1 MMSTWQEAV
10 VLKLL
15 VEERKPLSLIVTV
28 LSANNI
34 AIYIYSRIRTHL
46 IPSTSGASYSNIH
59 QTSDMH
65 NPQSSFLIVGVAL
78 LSNLLV
84 SGFSCQAAIPKP
96 ALPTTSVFLRKPSS
110 STTLRKD
117 SINNI
122 FQRQSTTKN
131 IFTSNPNLMVRGG
144 GGDTVLSSST
154 TASGDNNDGATIVAK
169 ELNLTVGSVLSSI
182 WGSCGVVYILAKAIK
197 RVLPIALEPFGK
209 GEGVVPLTQFQ
220 LA

>member
-1 MMSTWQEAV
+1 
-10 VLKLL
+10 
-15 VEERKPLSLIVTV
+15 
-28 LSANNI
+28 
-34 AIYIYSRIRTHL
+34 
-46 IPSTSGASYSNIH
+46 
-59 QTSDMH
+59 MH

-96 ALPTTSVFLRKPSS
+96 VLPTASVFLRKTASS
-110 STTLRKD
+110 STSLRKD
-117 SINNI
+117 NTNNI

-131 IFTSNPNLMVRGG
+131 IFSSNPNLMVRGG
-144 GGDTVLSSST
+144 GGDTALSSST
-154 TASGDNNDGATIVAK
+154 TASSDNNDGATIVAK
-169 ELNLTVGSVLSSI
+169 ELNLTVGSVLSSL

-197 RVLPIALEPFGK
+197 RVIPIALEPFGK